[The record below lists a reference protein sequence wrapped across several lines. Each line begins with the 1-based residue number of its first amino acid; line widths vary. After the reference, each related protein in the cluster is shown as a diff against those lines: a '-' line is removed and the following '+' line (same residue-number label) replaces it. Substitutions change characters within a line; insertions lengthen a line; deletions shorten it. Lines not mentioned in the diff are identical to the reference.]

1 MGEDDHKLNGIF
13 YAINGST
20 GEMKP
25 LGETTLEI
33 PELAPGGIE
42 NNELASLGKVIN
54 ETEIEIPII
63 PKTIT
68 KKRFV
73 KLLMGM
79 GYQRN
84 EANKMHQE
92 YMKLNKFRTEL
103 GMTFFEMFYNVKPKF
118 KLKIGDEEVD
128 VEYIETDNM

>member
-20 GEMKP
+20 GEIKP
-25 LGETTLEI
+25 LGETALEI

-42 NNELASLGKVIN
+42 NNGLVSLGEVIN

-79 GYQRN
+79 GHQRN

-92 YMKLNKFRTEL
+92 YMKLNKFRTKI
-103 GMTFFEMFYNVKPKF
+103 GMIFFEMFYDVEPKF
-118 KLKIGDEEVD
+118 KLQIEGREFD
-128 VEYIETDNM
+128 VNCIKTNDM

>member
-1 MGEDDHKLNGIF
+1 MGEDDYKLNGIF
-13 YAINGST
+13 YAIKGST

-25 LGETTLEI
+25 LGETTVEI
-33 PELAPGGIE
+33 PELAPGGIIDE
-42 NNELASLGKVIN
+42 KISDVG
-54 ETEIEIPII
+54 EIEIPLN

-79 GYQRN
+79 GHQRN

-92 YMKLNKFRTEL
+92 YMQLNKLRTKIGL
-103 GMTFFEMFYNVKPKF
+103 VFFEMFYGVEPKF
-118 KLKIGDEEVD
+118 KLQIEGREFD
-128 VEYIETDNM
+128 VECVKTNNM

>member
-25 LGETTLEI
+25 LGETTIEI
-33 PELAPGGIE
+33 PELASGGIIDEKISDIGETGGIE
-42 NNELASLGKVIN
+42 
-54 ETEIEIPII
+54 IPLN

-68 KKRFV
+68 KKRFI
-73 KLLMGM
+73 KLLMGK
-79 GYQRN
+79 GHQRN

-92 YMKLNKFRTEL
+92 YMKLNKQGREF
-103 GMTFFEMFYNVKPKF
+103 
-118 KLKIGDEEVD
+118 D
-128 VEYIETDNM
+128 VECVKTNNM

>member
-1 MGEDDHKLNGIF
+1 MGDDHKLDAVLYSID
-13 YAINGST
+13 GST

-25 LGETTLEI
+25 LGKLIEI
-33 PELAPGGIE
+33 PKLSPGGIV
-42 NNELASLGKVIN
+42 NEKISDVGETREIVIPLN
-54 ETEIEIPII
+54 

-73 KLLMGM
+73 KLLMGR

-92 YMKLNKFRTEL
+92 YMSLNKIRTKIGL
-103 GMTFFEMFYNVKPKF
+103 IFFEIFYDVEPKF
-118 KLKIGDEEVD
+118 KLQIEGRELDVD
-128 VEYIETDNM
+128 CIKTNNM